1 MPQNTTGPLSGAVLW
16 VHCASAGIRLA
27 RALLPPPREREEL
40 AGHVGSPPS
49 PCLLRLGPTAVSFS
63 CPKFAALLARFRTL
77 DASSLKP
84 SDDGFAPLPPQSRRL
99 HQISGSSVPLV
110 LARTPI
116 GKLNAPCFRTRRR
129 RPMLP
134 LRAHDLLLRYIRS
147 FSDTKRSLHSAIGR
161 VKLTCLSTI

>member
-1 MPQNTTGPLSGAVLW
+1 MPPKATGPLSGAVLW

-27 RALLPPPREREEL
+27 RAPLPRER
-40 AGHVGSPPS
+40 GVGGPRRLTPPS

-116 GKLNAPCFRTRRR
+116 GKLNAPCFRTSVAAR
-129 RPMLP
+129 LP

-147 FSDTKRSLHSAIGR
+147 FDTKRSLYSAIGR